1 MCQEDNV
8 PFSRETAQ
16 RLWREHRER
25 AEKAEPGESIDFSGM
40 PFPEDPDGKYFHGV
54 CFTTPVDF
62 SDARFESNRVFEKA
76 KFCCEAIF
84 RNASFPLGC
93 LFTECVFEDDVSFE
107 SAKFEQHA
115 YLAARFE
122 SKADFTGVTF
132 LADVVFGDDFGSAIF
147 QADAIFSDAIF
158 EDAAE
163 FYGVIFESEA
173 DFQNAQFKYW
183 TQFVRSEFGGIAGF
197 ENAVFAK
204 CSEQKDRRRNVAR
217 FEDVEFHNE
226 ARFGFAVFHCSAT
239 YQSVAFRGDADF
251 RRVRFHARAIFSG
264 CVAESRLLFDRTY
277 KNAFSNCEDA
287 VAPYRLAKQAASAG
301 GDSRWAGNYHF
312 QEQCATNAKRR
323 KDSTLKFWKGK
334 FWHQNT
340 NAIWNHGELILGR
353 GFFGY
358 GEKPLRPLLAGL
370 VVVIICALLFWA
382 LEGVRP
388 NAPCSLGSCIY
399 FSVVT
404 FTTLGYGDLQP
415 VPNMRWLSGI
425 EAFLGAAL
433 MALFIVTLARKFT
446 R

>member
-163 FYGVIFESEA
+163 YALRVVRHVRGRQLRSSDRFCSWDHALYQRLDYSPVDGNGSPRSSEVTA
-173 DFQNAQFKYW
+173 GRGRGTKEDHSVDQVSYSRHLRRAIIRCKYLPGSDPHDPGR
-183 TQFVRSEFGGIAGF
+183 TQGCSRTRFRIYVHDGYHPDCGNGF
-197 ENAVFAK
+197 H
-204 CSEQKDRRRNVAR
+204 NVA
-217 FEDVEFHNE
+217 
-226 ARFGFAVFHCSAT
+226 
-239 YQSVAFRGDADF
+239 
-251 RRVRFHARAIFSG
+251 
-264 CVAESRLLFDRTY
+264 
-277 KNAFSNCEDA
+277 
-287 VAPYRLAKQAASAG
+287 G
-301 GDSRWAGNYHF
+301 GTDY
-312 QEQCATNAKRR
+312 
-323 KDSTLKFWKGK
+323 
-334 FWHQNT
+334 
-340 NAIWNHGELILGR
+340 
-353 GFFGY
+353 
-358 GEKPLRPLLAGL
+358 
-370 VVVIICALLFWA
+370 
-382 LEGVRP
+382 
-388 NAPCSLGSCIY
+388 
-399 FSVVT
+399 
-404 FTTLGYGDLQP
+404 
-415 VPNMRWLSGI
+415 
-425 EAFLGAAL
+425 
-433 MALFIVTLARKFT
+433 
-446 R
+446 